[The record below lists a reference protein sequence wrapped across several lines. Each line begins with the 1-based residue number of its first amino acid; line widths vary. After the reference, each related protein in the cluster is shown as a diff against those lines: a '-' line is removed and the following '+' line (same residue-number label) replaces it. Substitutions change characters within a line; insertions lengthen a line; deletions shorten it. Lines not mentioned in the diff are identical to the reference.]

1 MCVCVGGVGPRMF
14 VGCEAFIFSPVIRFL
29 LLEESKVDSGYNTI
43 VQFSL
48 LLYYGLPPSTAL
60 IAAAT

>member
-1 MCVCVGGVGPRMF
+1 VCVCVGGVGPRMF
-14 VGCEAFIFSPVIRFL
+14 VGCEAFIFPPVIRFL

-48 LLYYGLPPSTAL
+48 YFTMVFPPAPP
-60 IAAAT
+60 